1 MADNIVDILGF
12 LQPDSGNN
20 WNAGLFL
27 DGNAKII
34 FAFEDAVPY
43 VGSGFGY
50 YVEGESKYS
59 DKSYTY
65 AELYKFLNDRK
76 LLPDVPD
83 KTNLPPVIVGYSG
96 PNTNKQNIIVNM
108 NQRPIFRKVYYS
120 KWPCLKDLEKSG
132 LQRYLLTVQDHV
144 ESYERYLLRG
154 SVVEANK
161 REASYIRD
169 MNLLVENIKEEVDA
183 GSWDKNKIPAC
194 FLPDPDPALLGP
206 PSQTVYGVLNKPP
219 SVDDPNIKLP
229 SQTPKQLDP
238 NKALTEVNTKD
249 DDLEKMMDKSSAD
262 LDKQMAKSSADL
274 DKQMSDS
281 AKSDPFDSKSDPFD
295 SKSDPFD
302 SASSTPSTPAVD
314 DPNATYTRTVKET
327 STSKTTEKVTGGGST
342 IRTSFS
348 SDDPRSRMTQAQLDA
363 LPNGAGQTEF
373 KIPGKNETTTTT
385 DTVSSTLKE
394 VKTPTGSEVVAKL
407 ESNTN
412 IKVKTPK
419 VESPKFV
426 KDGLGDN
433 WSPNKFR
440 PETIAGNTKFVDPV
454 TGNIGSTEKI
464 AAVDKLKSS
473 IPDIPKPNIPSLP
486 QIPIPSTVTNADA
499 ALSKL
504 SGNVGSLSPNNLV
517 TPPNT
522 LVQAATGG
530 LVGGGIGAG
539 IGAIAGGSR
548 GALIGGL
555 SGAALGG
562 GAVGGV
568 VSGVTGAA
576 GSVVSGVTGAVG
588 GALSKIPL
596 VGGAAGGLVSGVGGA
611 AGGLVSGVG
620 GAAGGL
626 VSGVGGAAGGLVS
639 GVTGAVGGALSNI
652 PLVGGVA
659 GGLVSGAGGLV
670 GGAISGVTGAVGAGV
685 GAAAAK
691 LALVKKGMPKPKIPK
706 PPSAP
711 RLKKVKL
718 KAPSNTKGAEDL
730 LNLQKSKL
738 NAAKAKVGSQITAN
752 IDTNQLNSYGG
763 LV

>member
-1 MADNIVDILGF
+1 MADKLVDILGF

-20 WNAGLFL
+20 WSEGLYL

-50 YVEGESKYS
+50 YSAGESLYS

-65 AELYKFLNDRK
+65 SQLYAFLNDRK

-108 NQRPIFRKVYYS
+108 NQRPVFRKVYYS
-120 KWPCLKDLEKSG
+120 KWPCLKELEKSG

-144 ESYERYLLRG
+144 ESYERFLLRG
-154 SVVEANK
+154 NVTEANK
-161 REASYIRD
+161 REASYTRD

-183 GSWDKNKIPAC
+183 GSWDKKKIPAC
-194 FLPDPDPALLGP
+194 FLPDPDPALAGP
-206 PSQTVYGVLNKPP
+206 PSQTIYGTLNKPP

-238 NKALTEVNTKD
+238 NKALTEINNKE
-249 DDLEKMMDKSSAD
+249 DDLDKMMDKSSAD

-274 DKQMSDS
+274 DKQMASSGDPFAGTS
-281 AKSDPFDSKSDPFD
+281 SDPFE
-295 SKSDPFD
+295 
-302 SASSTPSTPAVD
+302 STTTST
-314 DPNATYTRTVKET
+314 DPNATSTSTVTSTVK
-327 STSKTTEKVTGGGST
+327 STTTEKVTGGGAT
-342 IRTSFS
+342 IRRSFS
-348 SDDPRSRMTQAQLDA
+348 SDDPRSRMTQAELDA
-363 LPNGAGQTEF
+363 LPNNAGQTEF
-373 KIPGKNETTTTT
+373 KIPGKDSVTTTT
-385 DTVSSTLKE
+385 DSLSSTVNQ
-394 VKTPTGSEVVAKL
+394 VKTPSGSEVVSKL
-407 ESNTN
+407 ETESK
-412 IKVKTPK
+412 IKVETPKLPK
-419 VESPKFV
+419 VEQPKFV

-433 WSPNKFR
+433 WSPDKYK
-440 PETIAGNTKFVDPV
+440 PETIAGNTKFVDPA
-454 TGNIGSTEKI
+454 TGGIGSTEKI

-473 IPDIPKPNIPSLP
+473 IPDVPKPNLPSLP
-486 QIPIPSTVTNADA
+486 ANPVPETVSNADA

-504 SGNVGSLSPNNLV
+504 SNTGVGSLNANNV
-517 TPPNT
+517 ITPPNT

-530 LVGGGIGAG
+530 LVGGGLGAG
-539 IGAIAGGSR
+539 VGALAGGGQ

-562 GAVGGV
+562 GLALGGI
-568 VSGVTGAA
+568 G
-576 GSVVSGVTGAVG
+576 G
-588 GALSKIPL
+588 GALAGAGL
-596 VGGAAGGLVSGVGGA
+596 GGGIGALAGGGRGALIGAAAGGTL
-611 AGGLVSGVG
+611 
-620 GAAGGL
+620 
-626 VSGVGGAAGGLVS
+626 
-639 GVTGAVGGALSNI
+639 
-652 PLVGGVA
+652 
-659 GGLVSGAGGLV
+659 
-670 GGAISGVTGAVGAGV
+670 

-711 RLKKVKL
+711 RLKKVKI

-738 NAAKAKVGSQITAN
+738 AAAKAQADSQITSN
-752 IDTNQLNSYGG
+752 INTNQLNSSFGG
-763 LV
+763 LA